1 MERALIAAAL
11 GILLGAPAWAGDR
24 AGGLDRPGAPVS
36 LLPPSETGKPLLP
49 LPSPLGRG
57 QAEVCASPLPCGA
70 RLFGATGKSGAVEVQ
85 IPALR
90 W

>member
-1 MERALIAAAL
+1 MERALIAAA
-11 GILLGAPAWAGDR
+11 WAGDR
-24 AGGLDRPGAPVS
+24 VGGLRPGAPVS
-36 LLPPSETGKPLLP
+36 LLPPTETGKPLLP
-49 LPSPLGRG
+49 LPSPLGQG

-70 RLFGATGKSGAVEVQ
+70 RLYGATGKSGAVEVQ